1 MVCRE
6 PDAVTERLTLEPGTE
21 ALWDRRFRIGIGAR
35 AGGRGR
41 ITVARLGR
49 EGWAALV
56 VEHPEF
62 RRSRLPAPV
71 RPGLPALRVGGR
83 LMAVP
88 HLGYFRP
95 PRLASK
101 TVDFRRIRV
110 RFAPAQALAPA
121 SFSVV

>member
-6 PDAVTERLTLEPGTE
+6 PGAVTERLTLEPGTE
-21 ALWDRRFRIGIGAR
+21 ALWDRRFRIRIGAG
-35 AGGRGR
+35 AGGQGR

-56 VEHPEF
+56 GEHPEF
-62 RRSRLPAPV
+62 QTSRLPAPV
-71 RPGLPALRVGGR
+71 RLGLPALRVGGR

-95 PRLASK
+95 SRLASK
-101 TVDFRRIRV
+101 NADFRRMRV
-110 RFAPAQALAPA
+110 RFSPAQALAPA
-121 SFSVV
+121 AFSVV